1 MLLFMLYLTAV
12 RGNNKHIIK
21 VKNKKKKKRRKERPY
36 KIHRNTSILGLTI
49 KDDKLIILILKVP
62 YKSIISLKIGVM
74 WFVIFIEE
82 SQFMQSDSVNSVD
95 LINDQF
101 DEYQLVLSV
110 KEKRLKLLVDFSDS
124 DECNEL
130 ISLLG
135 DIKDKDIV
143 L

>member
-1 MLLFMLYLTAV
+1 
-12 RGNNKHIIK
+12 
-21 VKNKKKKKRRKERPY
+21 
-36 KIHRNTSILGLTI
+36 
-49 KDDKLIILILKVP
+49 
-62 YKSIISLKIGVM
+62 
-74 WFVIFIEE
+74 
-82 SQFMQSDSVNSVD
+82 MQSDSVDSVD

-101 DEYQLVLSV
+101 DEYQSLLCL
-110 KEKRLKLLVDFSDS
+110 KEKKLKLLVDLGND